1 MPWAEAFAGMIAQ
14 LTLPVRGG
22 KIRAANGICRVLGS
36 FSPQEAFE
44 TPLWPVVALALGLI
58 VGSFANVC
66 IHRLPLRQS
75 VVRPRSRCPHCGA
88 SISAWDNVP
97 LLSYALLRGRC
108 RFCRA
113 PISIRYPLVEA
124 ANGVLYLG
132 LALQLGPTSRTAVL
146 MAFVT
151 ALLVLSLI
159 DLDHRLLPDVITLP
173 GIAIGLAA
181 SLLPGPPSPLAAAVG
196 AAGGYLAFWAVAEV
210 YRRTRGVEG
219 LGQGDWK
226 MTAMIG
232 AFLGW
237 DQMLLAVFI
246 ASVAGTLVGLGLIA
260 LRRADGKYALPLGTF
275 LGLAGIVVAFV
286 GEPVTTWYRGL
297 LHG

>member
-1 MPWAEAFAGMIAQ
+1 M
-14 LTLPVRGG
+14 
-22 KIRAANGICRVLGS
+22 LGS
-36 FSPQEAFE
+36 FSLQEAIE

-66 IHRLPLRQS
+66 IHRLPLHQS
-75 VVRPRSRCPHCGA
+75 VVAPRSRCPQCGA
-88 SISAWDNVP
+88 AISSWDNVP
-97 LLSYALLRGRC
+97 LLSYALLGGRC
-108 RFCRA
+108 RRCRA

-124 ANGVLYLG
+124 ANGILYVA
-132 LALQLGPTSRTAVL
+132 LALQYGPTLRTVAL

-159 DLDHRLLPDVITLP
+159 DLDHRILPNVITLP
-173 GIAIGLAA
+173 GIGVGLTA
-181 SLLPGPPSPLAAAVG
+181 SLLPGPPTPLSAAVG
-196 AAGGYLAFWAVAEV
+196 AAGGYIAFWAVAEA

-232 AFLGW
+232 AYLGW

-260 LRRADGKYALPLGTF
+260 FRRANGKYALPLGTF

-286 GEPVTTWYRGL
+286 GEPVTAWYRGL